1 MQNFNNF
8 SKFSDF
14 DNITMVV
21 HGPEPFDTGYIHQ
34 IIRKIRPAKVVVA
47 GVMARTAA
55 EESGID
61 CQCTG
66 IPPSQIAELKDR
78 TKPAFLLNHAKS
90 QKSGLIFGNI
100 IAERIGEETG
110 LIQVEC
116 VDRSV
121 ILWDKGNRALA
132 EYLSEQLQ
140 YRCCKKQSEYSVTP
154 GTREIRGC
162 RPGEPV
168 FVNGII
174 IGYAK
179 RETVVIREQEGEI
192 TAVSGL
198 LSKPHGFEKL
208 RRNGPSDIASA
219 WCKSGTIRSESPAKT
234 GIKCTSGHIAVID
247 HAGCELYEK
256 TGPETCGL
264 LSIGDD
270 TTAVCGHICSHLGI
284 PIFGVT
290 DGDADTILTPSY
302 PNGSVVIEVIH
313 GRDDETGAEIAAGLE
328 TDRRYTWS
336 LWVKETLESLKDEV
350 KVVVDTR

>member
-1 MQNFNNF
+1 MQNFNNI
-8 SKFSDF
+8 S
-14 DNITMVV
+14 MVV

-34 IIRKIRPAKVVVA
+34 VIRKIRPAKVVVA

-66 IPPSQIAELKDR
+66 IPPSRIAELKDR

-116 VDRSV
+116 ADRSV
-121 ILWDKGNRALA
+121 ILWNKGNRAVA
-132 EYLSEQLQ
+132 EYLSEQLT
-140 YRCCKKQSEYSVTP
+140 YRFCKKQSEYSVIP

-174 IGYAK
+174 IGYANAD
-179 RETVVIREQEGEI
+179 TVVIREERGEAI
-192 TAVSGL
+192 AISGL
-198 LSKPHGFEKL
+198 LNKPHGFEKL
-208 RRNGPSDIASA
+208 RRNGPLDITSA
-219 WCKSGTIRSESPAKT
+219 WCKSGIIRSKSPAESN
-234 GIKCTSGHIAVID
+234 IKCKSGNIAVID

-270 TTAVCGHICSHLGI
+270 TTAVCGHIGSHLGI
-284 PIFGVT
+284 PVFGVT
-290 DGDADTILTPSY
+290 DGDADTILKPSY
-302 PNGSVVIEVIH
+302 PKDSVVIEVIN

-328 TDRRYTWS
+328 ADGKYTWS

>member
-1 MQNFNNF
+1 MEN
-8 SKFSDF
+8 F
-14 DNITMVV
+14 DNISMVV
-21 HGPEPFDTGYIHQ
+21 HGPEPFDSGYIHHV
-34 IIRKIRPAKVVVA
+34 IRKIRPETVVVA

-66 IPPSQIAELKDR
+66 MPPSRIAELKDK

-100 IAERIGEETG
+100 IAERIREETG

-116 VDRSV
+116 ADRSV
-121 ILWDKGNRALA
+121 ILWNKGNRAVA

-140 YRCCKKQSEYSVTP
+140 YQFCKKQSEYSVKP

-162 RPGEPV
+162 KPGESV
-168 FVNGII
+168 FINGII
-174 IGYAK
+174 IGYADA
-179 RETVVIREQEGEI
+179 ETVVLSEHEGEV

-198 LSKPHGFEKL
+198 LNKLHGFEKL
-208 RRNGPSDIASA
+208 RRNGPLDITSA
-219 WCKSGTIRSESPAKT
+219 WCKSGIIRSKSPAKAD
-234 GIKCTSGHIAVID
+234 IKCKSGNIVIID
-247 HAGCELYEK
+247 HAGCELYQK

-270 TTAVCGHICSHLGI
+270 TTAVCGHIGSHLGI
-284 PIFGVT
+284 PVFGVT

-302 PNGSVVIEVIH
+302 PKGSVVIEVIN
-313 GRDDETGAEIAAGLE
+313 GRDDETGAEIAAGLKA
-328 TDRRYTWS
+328 DRQYTWS
-336 LWVKETLESLKDEV
+336 LWVKETLESLKDEI